1 MGGMG
6 MMGGMGRM
14 ADANGD
20 RALTRAEFE
29 AAALKHFATADAD
42 NDGRITAAERD
53 AAMAKIRAARAAHAG
68 HDMAP
73 PPPAGD
79 DND

>member
-53 AAMAKIRAARAAHAG
+53 AAMAKMRAARAAHAG